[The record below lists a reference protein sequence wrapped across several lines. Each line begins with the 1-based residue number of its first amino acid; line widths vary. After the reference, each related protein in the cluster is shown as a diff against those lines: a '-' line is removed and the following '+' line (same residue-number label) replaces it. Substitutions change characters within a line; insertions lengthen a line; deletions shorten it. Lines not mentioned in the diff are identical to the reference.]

1 MLNLVPR
8 QKSDVV
14 LADLA
19 TSKIAHAW
27 SRPMESSDWKGA
39 HVWSIITG
47 HARLAGRRPVCTRYN
62 PGNDR
67 VGGMRDTL
75 RKNRL
80 AEADPKEQGRK
91 S

>member
-14 LADLA
+14 PADLA
-19 TSKIAHAW
+19 TSKIAQPW
-27 SRPMESSDWKGA
+27 SRPMESSDRNGE

-47 HARLAGRRPVCTRYN
+47 HARVAGRRPVCTRYN

-80 AEADPKEQGRK
+80 AEADPKEQRRE